1 MRPGGLNHGDAI
13 VKYGNGFFLIHSMGN
28 GKKRDTANGIT
39 NVAAGMEVRKNYLVG
54 VSDRQY
60 SLATFRKG
68 LLQSYYAAIYGK
80 ISGRE
85 VSEYQQIGIYKLLL
99 LPYNESELS
108 EEYYDT
114 FISPLMAYDEAN
126 GSELLQTALVFEE
139 KSGNVREMS
148 QQLSTHE
155 NTMRY
160 RLKKISELVGKDA
173 IDDDF
178 GEQLSLAVKL
188 YRIQLADVAPLPG

>member
-1 MRPGGLNHGDAI
+1 MATPLSNTATA
-13 VKYGNGFFLIHSMGN
+13 FFLIHSYGQREETRH
-28 GKKRDTANGIT
+28 GERHHQCGCRYGSAQKLSGGRQRPPIFAGHLPQGS
-39 NVAAGMEVRKNYLVG
+39 AAKPI
-54 VSDRQY
+54 
-60 SLATFRKG
+60 
-68 LLQSYYAAIYGK
+68 YAAIYGK

-85 VSEYQQIGIYKLLL
+85 VSEYQQIGIYKLL